1 MKKKIIYFIFF
12 LILIIL
18 FVIIAFL
25 TINNENKTSN
35 EDSKYAK
42 NVNDDIKINTSEELK
57 EEIIF
62 NNLKFSNIELIRKD
76 GMTIFLADIQ
86 NMGEEKAE
94 AQVVKISFINENEL
108 TIKEVEPHIRELLPN
123 EVYRFSIGMV
133 EDIVDIKKIS
143 IKEP

>member
-18 FVIIAFL
+18 FVIIVFL

-35 EDSKYAK
+35 ENSKYAK
-42 NVNDDIKINTSEELK
+42 NVNDDIKINISEELK

-86 NMGEEKAE
+86 NMGEEKAK

>member
-86 NMGEEKAE
+86 NMGEEKAK
-94 AQVVKISFINENEL
+94 AQVLKISFINENEL

>member
-86 NMGEEKAE
+86 NMGEEKAK